1 MSTKDKYE
9 TVFGIRATV
18 EIDFGVPAE
27 TYEEAVEIFKQKV
40 LEDYNIELTDDQI
53 DKEPLSLRDLFDTL
67 DKNGYEDASNFLQLH
82 LSEEDDE

>member
-1 MSTKDKYE
+1 MENNKE
-9 TVFGIRATV
+9 TDFGIRATV

-53 DKEPLSLRDLFDTL
+53 DKEPLSLRDLFDAL
-67 DKNGYEDASNFLQLH
+67 DENGYEDASNFLQLH
-82 LSEEDDE
+82 LAEEDDE

>member
-1 MSTKDKYE
+1 MENNKE
-9 TVFGIRATV
+9 TVFGIKATI

-67 DKNGYEDASNFLQLH
+67 DENGYEDASNFLQLH
-82 LSEEDDE
+82 LAEEDDE

>member
-1 MSTKDKYE
+1 MENNKE
-9 TVFGIRATV
+9 TVFGIRATI

-53 DKEPLSLRDLFDTL
+53 DKEPLNLRDLFDTL
-67 DKNGYEDASNFLQLH
+67 DENGYEDASNFLQLH
-82 LSEEDDE
+82 IAEEDDE

>member
-1 MSTKDKYE
+1 MENNKE
-9 TVFGIRATV
+9 TMFGIRATI

-67 DKNGYEDASNFLQLH
+67 DENGYEDASNFLQLH
-82 LSEEDDE
+82 LAEEDEE

>member
-1 MSTKDKYE
+1 MENNKE
-9 TVFGIRATV
+9 TVFGITATI

-67 DKNGYEDASNFLQLH
+67 DRNGYEDASNFLQLH
-82 LSEEDDE
+82 KFSEEDDE

>member
-1 MSTKDKYE
+1 MENNKE
-9 TVFGIRATV
+9 TFFGIKAII

-40 LEDYNIELTDDQI
+40 LEDYNIKLTDDQI

-67 DKNGYEDASNFLQLH
+67 DENGYEDASNFLQLH
-82 LSEEDDE
+82 KFSEEDDE

>member
-1 MSTKDKYE
+1 MKNNKE
-9 TVFGIRATV
+9 TVFGIRATI
-18 EIDFGVPAE
+18 ELDFGVPAE

-67 DKNGYEDASNFLQLH
+67 DRNGYEDASNFLQLH
-82 LSEEDDE
+82 IAEEDDE

>member
-1 MSTKDKYE
+1 MENNKE
-9 TVFGIRATV
+9 TMFGIRATI

-53 DKEPLSLRDLFDTL
+53 DKEPLNLRDLFDTL
-67 DKNGYEDASNFLQLH
+67 DENGYEDASNFLQLH
-82 LSEEDDE
+82 LAEEDDE

>member
-1 MSTKDKYE
+1 MENNKE
-9 TVFGIRATV
+9 TVFGIKATI

-53 DKEPLSLRDLFDTL
+53 DKEPLNLRDLFDTL
-67 DKNGYEDASNFLQLH
+67 DENGYEDASNFLQLH
-82 LSEEDDE
+82 KFSEEDDE

>member
-1 MSTKDKYE
+1 MENNKE
-9 TVFGIRATV
+9 TMFGIRATI

-67 DKNGYEDASNFLQLH
+67 DENGYEDASNFLQLH
-82 LSEEDDE
+82 LAEEDDE